1 MNNKV
6 VQFILNVFLALV
18 AVVAFIGIWNAFG
31 GNVRTGLKP
40 IDNSATKIEKLVK
53 KVL

>member
-6 VQFILNVFLALV
+6 VHFILNVFLGLV
-18 AVVAFIGIWNAFG
+18 AVVIFLGLWNAFG
-31 GNVRTGLKP
+31 GDFRTGLKP
-40 IDNSATKIEKLVK
+40 VDTCAQRIEKLVK